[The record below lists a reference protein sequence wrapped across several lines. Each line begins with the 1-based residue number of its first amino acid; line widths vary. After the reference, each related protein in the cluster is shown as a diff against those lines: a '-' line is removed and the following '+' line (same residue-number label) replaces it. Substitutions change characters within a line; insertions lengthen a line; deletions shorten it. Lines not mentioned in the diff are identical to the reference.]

1 MDQSGLGARLARSFL
16 EVLPLAPGQA
26 PTNFAALAA
35 LSTLVS
41 VITTLP
47 GAPAVLTPMA
57 GQMAE
62 ASGLSVEAV
71 LMSQVLGFS
80 NPILPYQSAP
90 MVVAMQ
96 LGGERLGPAQTLCLW
111 LAGITL
117 FVLLP
122 LDFLWWRVLGWM

>member
-1 MDQSGLGARLARSFL
+1 MSLNKRVGFIG
-16 EVLPLAPGQA
+16 
-26 PTNFAALAA
+26 
-35 LSTLVS
+35 
-41 VITTLP
+41 
-47 GAPAVLTPMA
+47 A

-111 LAGITL
+111 LAGITI

-122 LDFLWWRVLGWM
+122 LDFLWWRLLGWI